1 MNNILDK
8 TIQKA
13 SWKKAILF
21 GVLFA
26 VLYALVNFSDIG
38 VAGLLKI
45 TGGPNILDFETG
57 YSYEKASGMLAALG
71 PEGRAFY
78 QTRIAPLDYPFPL
91 SYMLFYTALI
101 AVMVKQTALNNRWG
115 YLLFVPVLAMLCDF
129 TENIGIAFMLHNY
142 PDLPV
147 WAVSLSSTFGTLK
160 MIFVVASLVVIGVLA
175 VIFLYSKFR
184 KK

>member
-1 MNNILDK
+1 MNSILDK

-21 GVLFA
+21 GALFA
-26 VLYALVNFSDIG
+26 VLYTVVNFSDIG

-57 YSYEKASGMLAALG
+57 YTYEEASGMLAALG

-78 QTRIAPLDYPFPL
+78 QTRIAPLDYPFPF
-91 SYMLFYTALI
+91 SYMLFYSGLI
-101 AVMVKQTALNNRWG
+101 AVTIKQAALRNPWK
-115 YLLFVPVLAMLCDF
+115 YLLFVPVLAMLCDW
-129 TENIGIAFMLHNY
+129 TENIGIAAMLLNY
-142 PDLPV
+142 PDLPP
-147 WAVSLSSTFGTLK
+147 WAVSLSSAFGTLK
-160 MIFVVASLVVIGVLA
+160 MVFVVASLVAIGVLS
-175 VIFLYSKFR
+175 VIFLYSRRR